1 MKINI
6 AGLIEDSIV
15 DGPGLR
21 TTLFVQGCPHHC
33 EGCHNAQTHEFG
45 KGENKTIKELYQTI
59 KNVSSA
65 KLVTFSGGEPF
76 CQAEGL
82 AQLGKMLKNDG
93 FSIAVYSG
101 YTFEQL
107 LKTNSKPI
115 LDLLNVCDILIDG
128 KFILEQKSLEVRFR
142 GSKNQRILN
151 LKQSLIERKA
161 VETTDSAW
169 IGGENFDMF
178 QPKNIEYGFTQLY
191 KEKTPI

>member
-45 KGENKTIKELYQTI
+45 KGQNKSIKELYETI
-59 KNVSSA
+59 KKGSSS

-82 AQLGKMLKNDG
+82 ALLGKMLKADG

-107 LKTNSKPI
+107 TKANSHHI
-115 LDLLNVCDILIDG
+115 NNLLSVCDILIDG
-128 KFILEQKSLEVRFR
+128 KFILEQRSLEVRFR
-142 GSKNQRILN
+142 GSKNQRILD
-151 LKQSLIERKA
+151 LKESLKA
-161 VETTDSAW
+161 KKAIPTTDSAW
-169 IGGENFDMF
+169 VGGENFESFSPKVINYGF
-178 QPKNIEYGFTQLY
+178 QPIHN
-191 KEKTPI
+191 